1 MQKVWIIDVLR
12 HGETTLSHTL
22 RGHLDDELTQTGWQQ
37 MQTSIE
43 QMQPY
48 PWQVIFTSPL
58 QRCAAFAHTF
68 AINTHLICY
77 EDANFKEMYFGDW
90 EGVTTEQ
97 IYQQSPELLTN
108 FWQQPTQ
115 YTAPNGESLLDFQ
128 SRIQQGLFLVIE
140 KMQIQQHEHAL
151 LVTHGGVIKLLRCMA
166 QHQPL
171 DDLLKMQ
178 ASLGQLYR
186 FKITLDDQQQLQIS
200 EE

>member
-1 MQKVWIIDVLR
+1 M
-12 HGETTLSHTL
+12 
-22 RGHLDDELTQTGWQQ
+22 
-37 MQTSIE
+37 
-43 QMQPY
+43 
-48 PWQVIFTSPL
+48 
-58 QRCAAFAHTF
+58 
-68 AINTHLICY
+68 
-77 EDANFKEMYFGDW
+77 
-90 EGVTTEQ
+90 
-97 IYQQSPELLTN
+97 
-108 FWQQPTQ
+108 
-115 YTAPNGESLLDFQ
+115 DFQ

-151 LVTHGGVIKLLRCMA
+151 LVTHGGVIKLLRCLA

>member
-1 MQKVWIIDVLR
+1 MQAELIIDVLR

-77 EDANFKEMYFGDW
+77 EDANFKEMNFGDW

-151 LVTHGGVIKLLRCMA
+151 LVTHGGVIKLLRCLA

>member
-22 RGHLDDELTQTGWQQ
+22 RGHLDDALTPTGWQQ

-77 EDANFKEMYFGDW
+77 EDANFKEMNFGDW

-108 FWQQPTQ
+108 FWQHPTQ

-151 LVTHGGVIKLLRCMA
+151 LVTHGGVIKLLRCLA

-178 ASLGQLYR
+178 ARLGQMYR

>member
-22 RGHLDDELTQTGWQQ
+22 RGHLDDALTPTGWQQ
-37 MQTSIE
+37 MQTTIE
-43 QMQPY
+43 QMQPSA
-48 PWQVIFTSPL
+48 WQVIFTSPL
-58 QRCAAFAHTF
+58 QRCAAFAQRF
-68 AINTHLICY
+68 ASQTNLNCNM
-77 EDANFKEMYFGDW
+77 DANFKEMYFGDW
-90 EGVTTEQ
+90 EGISTAQ

-178 ASLGQLYR
+178 ATLGQLYR